1 MRRVGGLIGACGG
14 GGDGGAVVPQFG
26 EEETR
31 KMKALLRFRFEV
43 QVVQN
48 HVLELSKK
56 AKYRRTAEMIALGAA
71 DDEAADV
78 GGEDSESS
86 DDDD

>member
-1 MRRVGGLIGACGG
+1 M
-14 GGDGGAVVPQFG
+14 
-26 EEETR
+26 
-31 KMKALLRFRFEV
+31 
-43 QVVQN
+43 QN